1 MASGW
6 MADRMRSFR
15 FLLAVRFTVVM
26 TGAVAA
32 VAWRSDSNVLASAG
46 EDGTVQLWEMFNG
59 KQVKRWNAH
68 GGGVLSVAFSQGG
81 DLVTSGRDRTV
92 KTNSG

>member
-32 VAWRSDSNVLASAG
+32 VAA
-46 EDGTVQLWEMFNG
+46 
-59 KQVKRWNAH
+59 
-68 GGGVLSVAFSQGG
+68 LSYFALRGCN
-81 DLVTSGRDRTV
+81 R
-92 KTNSG
+92 